1 MAQVITFSDYTPT
14 PRYDA
19 IAWTQVRVYEAL
31 TADAL
36 DADWTLIDTI
46 TLSPV
51 DADPT
56 DPASRDIT
64 TELASDT
71 DELWYRLVFVDATGD
86 TLAPTV
92 PVQNVASPTAYA
104 TVDEFF
110 RIIKVRTPSV
120 EQTEAAE
127 RVLLVAAGEIDA
139 EVDLADGGLSG
150 WQVALAAEVN
160 LERAVEH
167 WRQQESPF
175 GLIGLGPEMPAER
188 TATDSWN
195 RHAMKL
201 APLKARW
208 GLATLALVMFAAV
221 L

>member
-1 MAQVITFSDYTPT
+1 MAQVITFENYRPT

-19 IAWTQVRVYEAL
+19 IPWTSVRVYEAA
-31 TADAL
+31 TADAE
-36 DADWTLIDTI
+36 DVDWTLIDTI

-51 DADPT
+51 DADPS
-56 DPASRDIT
+56 DPAARDIT

-92 PVQNVASPTAYA
+92 PVQNVTSPAAYA
-104 TVDEFF
+104 TVDELA
-110 RIIKVRTPSV
+110 RILSLRAPTV
-120 EQTEAAE
+120 EQIEAME

-139 EVDLADGGLSG
+139 EVGVTGGLSG

-167 WRQQESPF
+167 WQQMQSPF
-175 GLIGLGPEMPAER
+175 GILGLGGEVPATHVGR
-188 TATDSWN
+188 DSWD
-195 RHAMKL
+195 RHAHKL
-201 APLKARW
+201 APLKESW
-208 GLATLALVMFAAV
+208 GVA
-221 L
+221 